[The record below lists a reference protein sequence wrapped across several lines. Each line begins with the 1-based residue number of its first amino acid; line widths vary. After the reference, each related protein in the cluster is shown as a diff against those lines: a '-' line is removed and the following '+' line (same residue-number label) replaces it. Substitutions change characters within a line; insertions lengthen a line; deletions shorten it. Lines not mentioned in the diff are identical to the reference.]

1 MKTRVL
7 FAQKKAGESYV
18 VKTRDKHGEV
28 TFVHT
33 GVQKIEQNKDYII
46 LVSGVGVEFVPVGTA
61 FYVSDGPTTDCEA
74 YTDELEMS
82 DLAGLMAHMQQ
93 GE

>member
-7 FAQKKAGESYV
+7 FAQKKAGESYE
-18 VKTRDKHGEV
+18 VKTRDKHGDV

-33 GVQKIEQNKDYII
+33 GVQKIEQDKNYII
-46 LVSGVGVEFVPVGTA
+46 LVSGVGVEFVPMGTA
-61 FYVSDGPTTDCEA
+61 FYVSDGQSTDCEA
-74 YTDELEMS
+74 YTDDIDMG
-82 DLAGLMAHMQQ
+82 DIAGLMAHIQQ